1 MVITNQS
8 QALAAIFDRLHNRVR
23 AQTEGFKGLAPY
35 VADIMGDLGAKSA
48 TLYLLREGLK
58 GTSGQGTLT
67 HSFTLKYEDE
77 RLEIHSSG
85 QDIDLGLRTSFI
97 PAVYALDKGLRFLKV
112 GEGGIR
118 EYSTDI
124 SDHFGTVFQLP
135 IQLTEQI
142 VAPLYVKDRDHVPN
156 RLGVLTISG
165 ENLMLDL
172 LKATDMDPIEQ
183 TRHTML
189 YLSMLSSG
197 ISTIISSRVDPL
209 TTLPR
214 RGEFEIKLRTAI
226 DLFQQG
232 KIGNFSVALMDIDH
246 FKSVNDSHGHLNG
259 DIVLQQVATTASNT
273 LRTKKGLISE
283 NERRGNVSQLDQTK
297 LQDFFARW
305 GGEEFIALITSDAP
319 GAKIATERIRKKI
332 EGNKMSL
339 SDDKSIGITVSFGI
353 ASIIQVL
360 QQGASTIEEMV
371 ERIVKAADAA
381 LYTAKAAGRNQSRI
395 FGQD

>member
-1 MVITNQS
+1 MVITTQT
-8 QALAAIFDRLHNRVR
+8 QAVASAFERIHSRIR

-35 VADIMGDLGAKSA
+35 VADIMTDLGAKSA
-48 TLYLLREGLK
+48 TLHLVREGLK
-58 GTSGQGTLT
+58 GTSGQATLM
-67 HSFTLKYEDE
+67 HSFTLSYEDGK
-77 RLEIHSSG
+77 LTIHSSG
-85 QDIDLGLRTSFI
+85 QDIDIGENTSFI
-97 PAVYALDKGLRFLKV
+97 PAVYALGNGLRFLKV
-112 GEGGIR
+112 GEEGIR

-124 SDHFGTVFQLP
+124 SDHLGKVFQFPVSLA
-135 IQLTEQI
+135 EQI
-142 VAPLYVKDRDHVPN
+142 VAPLYIKDKDLQPT
-156 RLGVLTISG
+156 RLGVLTIGG
-165 ENLMLDL
+165 ENLILDL
-172 LKATDMDPIEQ
+172 LRATNMDSIEK
-183 TRHTML
+183 TRYTML

-226 DLFQQG
+226 DLFQQ
-232 KIGNFSVALMDIDH
+232 KRIGSFSVALMDIDH
-246 FKSVNDSHGHLNG
+246 FKSVNDNHGHLNG
-259 DIVLQQVATTASNT
+259 DIVLQQVATTASNA

-283 NERRGNVSQLDQTK
+283 NERRGNISQLDQYH

-305 GGEEFIALITSDAP
+305 GGEEFIALIASDAT

-332 EGNKMSL
+332 DGNKMSL
-339 SDDKSIGITVSFGI
+339 SDDTCIDVTVSFGI
-353 ASIIQVL
+353 ASIIPVL

-381 LYTAKAAGRNQSRI
+381 LYLAKAGGRNQSKI